1 MENTE
6 TNTAREPIMPKKKR
20 TIPPEQLEKMRLGR
34 IQKAKE
40 RKETREQSRLL
51 QKQAIEQQKERI
63 ELLNIT
69 KKKKAEIKRR
79 LAEVKRGE
87 TQIEEVEEII
97 EQYNGTGAIGT
108 PNSTNGTS
116 AIAIEEPN
124 SANEDSDGEN
134 VLRLEVEEAE
144 EEILKEKVKA
154 LKQKEDIKREKL
166 ETETLDFQ
174 QYYKD
179 AVESIMKKIP
189 PSARKH
195 FKDQTDNYDPKLD
208 VQKNIEKMIDNIQIK
223 INRNV
228 ESVKS
233 VKDTIDIIHD
243 EMPKPDLETK
253 KTETE
258 LRKKVVEN
266 KLDMLYK
273 LR

>member
-40 RKETREQSRLL
+40 RKEAREQSRIL

-97 EQYNGTGAIGT
+97 EQYDGT
-108 PNSTNGTS
+108 PNSDSTS
-116 AIAIEEPN
+116 ANEEPL
-124 SANEDSDGEN
+124 EDSDGEN

-179 AVESIMKKIP
+179 AVDSIMKKIP

-208 VQKNIEKMIDNIQIK
+208 VQKNIENMIENIQTK
-223 INRNV
+223 INKNV
-228 ESVKS
+228 ESVKT
-233 VKDTIDIIHD
+233 VKDTIDLIHD

>member
-1 MENTE
+1 M
-6 TNTAREPIMPKKKR
+6 
-20 TIPPEQLEKMRLGR
+20 
-34 IQKAKE
+34 
-40 RKETREQSRLL
+40 
-51 QKQAIEQQKERI
+51 KQ
-63 ELLNIT
+63 
-69 KKKKAEIKRR
+69 
-79 LAEVKRGE
+79 
-87 TQIEEVEEII
+87 
-97 EQYNGTGAIGT
+97 
-108 PNSTNGTS
+108 
-116 AIAIEEPN
+116 
-124 SANEDSDGEN
+124 
-134 VLRLEVEEAE
+134 
-144 EEILKEKVKA
+144 
-154 LKQKEDIKREKL
+154 
-166 ETETLDFQ
+166 
-174 QYYKD
+174 
-179 AVESIMKKIP
+179 IP